1 MLVLDE
7 IEKAHPNLFNL
18 LLQVM
23 DSATLTDN
31 NGKKADFRN
40 VVLIMTTNAG
50 ARELSSGGVG
60 FRNASDTKGNAKG
73 VIERTFT
80 PEFRNRLDAWVP
92 FKALDLEVIKLI
104 VDKFIRELNGQLAE
118 KRVVVR
124 LTEAAREWLAVH
136 GFDARYG
143 ARPMSRLIHEK
154 IKQPLAQEI
163 LFGKLAH
170 GGTAEVKVKDDV
182 LKLGVSQKEL
192 EPAA

>member
-1 MLVLDE
+1 M
-7 IEKAHPNLFNL
+7 
-18 LLQVM
+18 
-23 DSATLTDN
+23 
-31 NGKKADFRN
+31 
-40 VVLIMTTNAG
+40 
-50 ARELSSGGVG
+50 G
-60 FRNASDTKGNAKG
+60 FRNSSDTKGNAKG

-118 KRVVVR
+118 KRVLVK
-124 LTEAAREWLAVH
+124 LTEDAREWLAKN

-154 IKQPLAQEI
+154 IKQPLAHEI

-170 GGTAEVKVKDDV
+170 GGSVEVVVKNDK
-182 LKLGVSQKEL
+182 LKLDL
-192 EPAA
+192 